1 MTRRRTALHPA
12 VTRSTLARSLD
23 RALLSLLVAGVLFAL
38 LQFALIPYGSPE
50 APILLLFPVDLLIY
64 LAAGLLAWYRRPS
77 NRLGPLILAAGG
89 SVFLSGIGT
98 TLPPLVPI
106 AAVAATLPLALVV
119 HLLHAFP
126 SGRIRGR
133 VSRTTVAAAYVTAL
147 LLQAPAY
154 LFDPTGPA
162 PQLSVADVPW
172 GVAAGSAVQG
182 IAGVAIMITTAVV
195 LAHRLLVAHRD
206 QRRVLVPLYGYGIVT
221 VLFLPLSTHLLAPAF
236 GLPSAIVGGLQ
247 LFAVTLVPI
256 AIALGMLRGGFA
268 RTGELEELGTWL
280 GASGAER
287 PALTAALTST
297 LGDPSLEVW
306 FWMPQRETYVDVQGD
321 PVAEPSASARRG
333 IEVVELDG
341 RRIGAIVYDANIV
354 GEAELVRTAG
364 RVLAIALDRE
374 RLTAELMASRRALQ
388 FSRERLVGA
397 ADSERRRIAQD
408 LHDSLQMQLVL
419 LALEAQQ
426 LAKGADPSGAMAERA
441 TELRKGIDA
450 AAAELRQI
458 VHAVMPAALVER
470 GLAAAVQDLADRMPI
485 PTFVE
490 LESRT
495 LPPAVESTAYFV
507 VAEALTNAVKHS
519 EATRISVR
527 LAHRNDVLHVGVRD
541 DGVGGALLNRGAG
554 LRGIAD
560 RVDVLEGSIT
570 IESPPGGGT
579 DIHAEVP
586 CVL

>member
-1 MTRRRTALHPA
+1 M
-12 VTRSTLARSLD
+12 RSTLARSLD
-23 RALLSLLVAGVLFAL
+23 RALLSLLAAGALFAL
-38 LQFALIPYGSPE
+38 LQFALLPYDAPE

-64 LAAGLLAWYRRPS
+64 LAAGLVAWYRRPS
-77 NRLGPLILAAGG
+77 NKLGPLILAAGG
-89 SVFLSGIGT
+89 SVFLSGIT
-98 TLPPLVPI
+98 NTSVSLFVSI
-106 AAVAATLPLALVV
+106 AAIAATLPLAMVV

-126 SGRIRGR
+126 SGRIRGS
-133 VSRTTVAAAYVTAL
+133 VSRATVAAAYVTAL
-147 LLQAPAY
+147 LLQAPGY
-154 LFDPTGPA
+154 LFDPAGPA
-162 PQLSVADVPW
+162 PQLAIAAVPW
-172 GVAAGSAVQG
+172 AVAAGSALQG
-182 IAGVAIMITTAVV
+182 FAGVAVMIATAVV

-206 QRRVLVPLYGYGIVT
+206 QRRVLLPLYAYGIVT
-221 VLFLPLSTHLLAPAF
+221 VLFLPLSAHLLAPAF
-236 GLPSAIVGGLQ
+236 GWPGEIVGGLQ
-247 LFAVTLVPI
+247 LIAIGLVPI
-256 AIALGMLRGGFA
+256 AFALGMLRGGFA
-268 RTGELEELGTWL
+268 RTGELEELGSWL

-287 PALTAALTST
+287 PALTAALAAT

-306 FWMPQRETYVDVQGD
+306 FWMPQRATYIDVQGD
-321 PVAEPSASARRG
+321 PVVEPPASARRG
-333 IEVVELDG
+333 VEVVELNG

-364 RVLAIALDRE
+364 QVLAIALDRE

-388 FSRERLVGA
+388 LSRERLVDA
-397 ADSERRRIAQD
+397 ADAERRRIAQD
-408 LHDSLQMQLVL
+408 LHDGLQMQLVL

-426 LAKGADPSGAMAERA
+426 LAKGSDPSSATAERA
-441 TELRKGIDA
+441 TDLRKGIDA

-485 PTFVE
+485 PTVVE
-490 LESRT
+490 LEPRT

-519 EATRISVR
+519 AATRISVR
-527 LAHRNDVLHVGVRD
+527 LAHRDDVLHVGVRD
-541 DGVGGALLNRGAG
+541 DGVGGAFLNRGAG